1 MPSLRASTPP
11 RIEPGSVRVA
21 FSCLLLV
28 AACSPR
34 DAAGPGGC
42 CATPALSA
50 AFLFDPGPEFYASPT
65 GSPSGDGSFAN
76 PWDLATALSG
86 PAAVTPGSTI
96 WLRGGTY
103 VNPADPRGFES
114 TLTGTADAPIMVRQ
128 YPGEHAT
135 VTNTLLVTGP
145 YTWFWGFEVTHPA
158 PQQQETLHGVNVHG
172 PGTKLIN
179 LVVHDATDDGIF
191 IWPQAAGA
199 EVNGSIVYNNGRTNN
214 LTHGIYCKSET
225 ATLLLKD
232 NIVFLNWAFGLK
244 CFANDG
250 PYIQNIDLEGNV
262 AFNNYVWGVPWDA
275 DILVGGV
282 VPASGIT
289 VNENYTYRTDNANTM
304 TADIGQYAVTN
315 QDVVCTNNYFVGGFW
330 RMGAWTTATVTGNTL
345 YNFTTGGMVWTLGTV
360 SGQRWS
366 DNTFFGDPTA
376 VAWKH
381 DSNDV
386 TTFDG
391 WSMQTGLV
399 DPGTY
404 ASDAPTGVKIVV
416 RPNDYEPG
424 RANIIVY
431 NWAQQSTISVDVS
444 GVLHMGD
451 RYVVQNAQD
460 FYGPPVASGVYTG
473 GPLQLP
479 MVRFTPP
486 SPIGVD
492 TAGPAPVTGPTFNVL
507 VLMRTKPGLCTPDD
521 GSVRGCLDWHE
532 QGDPPSRARARA
544 RRAGR

>member
-1 MPSLRASTPP
+1 MRKKGALTPFGGHMLPRA
-11 RIEPGSVRVA
+11 EPCWVPLALGLS
-21 FSCLLLV
+21 LLLV
-28 AACSPR
+28 SCADDVVQPHA
-34 DAAGPGGC
+34 
-42 CATPALSA
+42 ATPGLSA
-50 AFLFDPGPEFYASPT
+50 EFVAGAEFYASPT
-65 GSPSGDGSFAN
+65 GSPSGDGSLGN
-76 PWDLATALSG
+76 PWDLGTALSG

-103 VNPADPRGFES
+103 TNAVDPRGFPS
-114 TLTGTADAPIMVRQ
+114 TLMGTADAPIVVRQ
-128 YPGEHAT
+128 FPGEHAT
-135 VTNTLLVTGP
+135 VTNTLLVSGP
-145 YTWFWGFEVTHPA
+145 YTWFWGFEVTNPA
-158 PQQQETLHGVNVHG
+158 QVGPFHGVNVHG

-191 IWPQAAGA
+191 IWPQAAGS

-232 NIVFLNWAFGLK
+232 NIVFDNWAFGLK

-250 PYIQNIDLEGNV
+250 PYIQNIDLEGNA

-304 TADIGQYAVTN
+304 TADIGQYTVTN

-345 YNFTTGGMVWTLGTV
+345 YDFTTRGMVWTLGTV

-376 VAWKH
+376 VAWKR

-391 WSMQTGLV
+391 WLVQTGLV

-416 RPNDYEPG
+416 RPNDYAPG

-431 NWAQQSTISVDVS
+431 NWAQQNTISVDVS
-444 GVLHMGD
+444 GVLHTGD

-492 TAGPAPVTGPTFNVL
+492 TAGPAPVTGPTFNVF
-507 VLMRTKPGLCTPDD
+507 VLMRTKAGHCTPDD

-532 QGDPPSRARARA
+532 HGDPPSRARAP
-544 RRAGR
+544 RAGR